1 MVEDTGQA
9 IVLVL
14 QVEHDDPFERQ
25 LVGRR
30 MTWGD
35 DPEYTH
41 HNYTLPDAVW
51 FRDVHGDLCLV
62 HPHSSQFSFGAVMEG
77 RIEFRFALASGD
89 EGISYTKITGL
100 HSRLEGLDEWFGR
113 GCVSLR
119 HRSDTNGNR
128 QEVIALERSQGT
140 PIARALNARLQPT
153 YEYRVSPVAG
163 KSEIRDWVMI
173 ETSVKRDRPWVDH
186 LDLHRAVRDLIV
198 VSGWQN
204 YGLWGLKATRT
215 DDPIRALAR
224 NALAARWAD
233 VHTYEVT
240 GTDGTLHPSRFLF
253 DFGEIGER
261 GVRRWISLRSR
272 HRRAVAGMIHSIGM
286 PGVALETAVSEAG
299 AALEHLGYGIAVAR
313 KQRPGRH
320 LATHLKRITGELRCD
335 VGFDAE
341 QWAVD
346 FADVYNTVKH
356 PDRPQVLTTLELANA
371 LRQSQLIFRF
381 WVATQLGAS
390 RSRLERNL
398 GFLPMRHPYE
408 VL

>member
-1 MVEDTGQA
+1 
-9 IVLVL
+9 
-14 QVEHDDPFERQ
+14 
-25 LVGRR
+25 
-30 MTWGD
+30 
-35 DPEYTH
+35 
-41 HNYTLPDAVW
+41 
-51 FRDVHGDLCLV
+51 
-62 HPHSSQFSFGAVMEG
+62 
-77 RIEFRFALASGD
+77 
-89 EGISYTKITGL
+89 
-100 HSRLEGLDEWFGR
+100 
-113 GCVSLR
+113 
-119 HRSDTNGNR
+119 
-128 QEVIALERSQGT
+128 
-140 PIARALNARLQPT
+140 
-153 YEYRVSPVAG
+153 
-163 KSEIRDWVMI
+163 
-173 ETSVKRDRPWVDH
+173 
-186 LDLHRAVRDLIV
+186 
-198 VSGWQN
+198 
-204 YGLWGLKATRT
+204 
-215 DDPIRALAR
+215 
-224 NALAARWAD
+224 
-233 VHTYEVT
+233 
-240 GTDGTLHPSRFLF
+240 
-253 DFGEIGER
+253 
-261 GVRRWISLRSR
+261 
-272 HRRAVAGMIHSIGM
+272 MIHSIGM